1 MVKYRST
8 AVLRSLSL
16 ILAVVSHKGGV
27 GKTTTAVH
35 LAAYFQTLGPT
46 LLLDGDDTRNAI
58 NWSERGAGFPFR
70 IAPVQ
75 EATQLM
81 PTFTHTVIDTGQ
93 RQTTDDLRAAYATCD
108 LIVIP
113 SVPASLDTD
122 GLGQTIRAIR
132 EHGPDKLRV
141 LLNRVPPD
149 AAKETAEL
157 RALLLQMNVEI
168 FTSEIPMLKAFAKAA
183 AAGEIVNQTK
193 DRNANR
199 AWEAYRAAGKEI
211 TA

>member
-1 MVKYRST
+1 M
-8 AVLRSLSL
+8 

-35 LAAYFQTLGPT
+35 LAAYFQTLGST

-75 EATQLM
+75 EAAQLM
-81 PTFTHTVIDTGQ
+81 PTFMHTVIDTGQ
-93 RQTTDDLRAAYATCD
+93 RQTAEDLRAAYTACD

-132 EHGPDKLRV
+132 EHGSDKLRV
-141 LLNRVPPD
+141 LLTRVPPD
-149 AAKETAEL
+149 AAKETVEL
-157 RALLLQMNVEI
+157 RTLLRQMNVEI
-168 FTSEIPMLKAFAKAA
+168 FASEIPMLKAFAKAA

-193 DRNANR
+193 DRNAHR
-199 AWEAYRAAGKEI
+199 AWEAYRAAGREI

>member
-1 MVKYRST
+1 M
-8 AVLRSLSL
+8 

-35 LAAYFQTLGPT
+35 LAAYFQTLGST

-58 NWSERGAGFPFR
+58 NWSQRGAGFPFR
-70 IAPVQ
+70 VAPVQ
-75 EATQLM
+75 EAAQLM

-93 RQTTDDLRAAYATCD
+93 RQTAEDLRAAYATCD
-108 LIVIP
+108 LIIIP

-141 LLNRVPPD
+141 LLTRVPPD

-157 RALLLQMNVEI
+157 RGLLLQMNVEI
-168 FTSEIPMLKAFAKAA
+168 LTPEIPMLKAFAKAA

-193 DRNANR
+193 DRNAHR
-199 AWEAYRAAGKEI
+199 AWEAYKAAGKEI
-211 TA
+211 RG